1 MKDKKREQP
10 NKILKTWENDNY
22 LKVMQRKVRD
32 AKSTIPGAQGR
43 KPSARPKPAATPY
56 SAPGIRRYRPLSAK
70 PISGTDR
77 GEAGLHPG
85 RPATCGAELRR
96 PKKKKEEV
104 RPEDLDALIASRMED
119 ILTITTPDPSR
130 PSTAAIQE
138 RFQQQLDD
146 RIQKLVGGR
155 LVQPAGLQTGAV
167 PGKHSLTATAA
178 VQTPTTHCAGGIASL
193 PRNKPVT
200 LTTRGATQTNVGSDS
215 VSEGVQAGSPLGQE
229 GSSLMHHDTSSSIR
243 LGELRQSVR
252 QLNQLLSCKLQM
264 LSESAS
270 GETRDAESR
279 DRRGVDAAT
288 TSAAAVGSGTG
299 DSFNMT
305 LGGEGLGALDLLDE
319 SIDCKAVDGAETS
332 AERMAETIGHRAIAG
347 ASSELDASAM
357 QGSAADMCLMS
368 SLSECGAGSRNM
380 RSRYGDLSGDDSP
393 TCNRQTIGV
402 RRNSHARGSVE
413 DEDEARAF
421 GPPCPQTHWSS
432 ARRNLMSEEDL
443 CLTSRRPQSA
453 ARGVDHGRPAEV
465 GRAAEDVAPDSSIA
479 ASSSNVI
486 ASSSNV
492 IASSS
497 SVGSELSSCP
507 SASHV
512 LRDTARPTYTAA
524 EVQRGAEEREAAA
537 GHGEA
542 EEEPSEEEASCEE
555 YEDYD
560 DDFEE
565 DDDDAEGE
573 EEEEDEDETPE
584 MGLMREAE
592 EAVQSLQHLEL
603 LVQRETEGAD
613 YMRISEARL
622 SVTRSF
628 LESTLRGLQEMPALP
643 QQGNDAINFRVSY
656 MGEAI
661 DQGEYDEEEERRRE
675 ICKAPIYNT
684 ETRARDP
691 NAFKTAIGPGG
702 ALLYMPQ

>member
-22 LKVMQRKVRD
+22 LKVMQRKAESRVLDR
-32 AKSTIPGAQGR
+32 SLQLPRTRLQGSDDIDPFR
-43 KPSARPKPAATPY
+43 LNQFLEQIAARLVYTLGKAA
-56 SAPGIRRYRPLSAK
+56 SHMWRRAA
-70 PISGTDR
+70 
-77 GEAGLHPG
+77 EA
-85 RPATCGAELRR
+85 
-96 PKKKKEEV
+96 KEE
-104 RPEDLDALIASRMED
+104 EGGTLIASRMED

-146 RIQKLVGGR
+146 RIQKLV
-155 LVQPAGLQTGAV
+155 
-167 PGKHSLTATAA
+167 GKHSLTATAA

-661 DQGEYDEEEERRRE
+661 DQGEYDVRH
-675 ICKAPIYNT
+675 Y
-684 ETRARDP
+684 
-691 NAFKTAIGPGG
+691 FH
-702 ALLYMPQ
+702 